1 MKEKNIIEF
10 DTTEEIT
17 EYVSGGNYNLSVLIV
32 DTILKNLKTK
42 KREMLI
48 ISFIAKDADLIYDII
63 VNRKDF
69 IETLTQNL
77 PLMEKYE
84 DYERCQNIVNAL
96 KYLRGEK

>member
-1 MKEKNIIEF
+1 MKFKNVMEF
-10 DTTEEIT
+10 NTTEEIT
-17 EYVSGGNYNLSVLIV
+17 KYISGGNHNLSSLIV
-32 DTILKNLKTK
+32 DTILENLKNK
-42 KREMLI
+42 KKEMLI
-48 ISFIAKDADLIYDII
+48 VSFITKDADLIYDIT

-77 PLMEKYE
+77 PLMERYE

>member
-77 PLMEKYE
+77 PLMERYE

>member
-48 ISFIAKDADLIYDII
+48 ISFIAKDADLTYDII

-77 PLMEKYE
+77 PSMEKYE

>member
-32 DTILKNLKTK
+32 DTILKNLKNK
-42 KREMLI
+42 KKEMLI
-48 ISFIAKDADLIYDII
+48 VSFIAKDADLIYDII